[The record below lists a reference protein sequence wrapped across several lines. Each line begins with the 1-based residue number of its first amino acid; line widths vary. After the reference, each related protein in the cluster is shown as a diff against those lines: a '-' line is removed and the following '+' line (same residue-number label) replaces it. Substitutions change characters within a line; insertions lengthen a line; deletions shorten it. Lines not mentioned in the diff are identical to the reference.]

1 MKPTTIDPPTK
12 DARDPSAPTSPPLR
26 VRRNMRYRALLEA
39 APDAIVVVNQSAV
52 IVLVNGQAE
61 KLFGYRRDELIG
73 KPATILVSE
82 HSRDQHSKQ
91 HSRFLAALRNARR

>member
-1 MKPTTIDPPTK
+1 
-12 DARDPSAPTSPPLR
+12 
-26 VRRNMRYRALLEA
+26 MRYRALLEA

-73 KPATILVSE
+73 KPATVLVSE